1 MTWSF
6 TTPLITQT
14 GAETSLASLAGVGG
28 ITTKVD
34 GAGGYI
40 KTRYYVPDGVSIPY
54 TTLSWDPRFES
65 LHFGNTVCLFYPVNG
80 SSSLT
85 IGVQITQN
93 GGTYTNYSEA
103 ITFGNNSGNAYQ
115 QTSGLRINTGALFW
129 YSGIIRVQTCTGLG
143 STSFNNGGVATGT
156 LTGYIGPDAVLEVM
170 QVPAGQTNESCQ
182 IHIAGAVG
190 FQVDGLNVRAYGNTP
205 PSGLI
210 SMSTSTT
217 YTNPPVFKMEGF
229 GGITPQS
236 DARQSTFATFYGLAL
251 KACKKGLNWYLGSL
265 IRGVNCA
272 AGSAVTLVEHNVDA
286 NHTQG
291 YAEIRNE
298 VDITCKDPAGTL
310 LPNVRVYV
318 KDTNNGDRKNYN
330 IFSQSIDNTADMVYF
345 GSTNGSG
352 NLTWLGNSASILLCA
367 VVRLTIGTVVGVD
380 DSGLNKK
387 DIRSL
392 TNVKGTDDFRFHYWG
407 YGTQYFSAIEIVQSN
422 KVAYKIVQALLLDTN
437 TSLSEA
443 AAVTKLG
450 SSFSVS
456 GNTLTVTANSTLDD
470 LYDAMKAYK
479 TRAVQ
484 AQVEYPTITTQ
495 PVTANGLVLTTA
507 MTIVVNTGITL
518 SGGTKFTSIVAA
530 AVTLTGN
537 LSGLTVTAPV
547 SQATP
552 LSLTNVTI
560 IGTLSYNT
568 GSATSITYTNANV
581 STVLNLGVGIV
592 TIARSGTVVI
602 GNYAD
607 AEINF
612 LDSSL
617 TLLNAS
623 SAVIYSSAIN
633 RDGNISPGATI
644 SPSLAY
650 KHGSTVSGVPM
661 TGTVYFRVTS
671 GSTIILSSL
680 TLALGDNVLDMGTA
694 GQLALTPA
702 ATAIEIWSKASAG
715 FVTAGTFGADANV
728 TKAMTSLIPDIR

>member
-1 MTWSF
+1 MTWAIAAS
-6 TTPLITQT
+6 LITQSGT
-14 GAETSLASLAGVGG
+14 DTSLAGLAGVAGV
-28 ITTKVD
+28 TTKVE

-40 KTRYYVPDGVSIPY
+40 KTRYYVPNGTSITY
-54 TTLSWDPRFES
+54 ATLTFDPRYES
-65 LHFGNTVCLFYPVNG
+65 LHFGTTACLFYPTNG

-93 GGTYTNYSEA
+93 GATYANYSEA
-103 ITFGNNSGNAYQ
+103 ITFGDNSGNAYQ
-115 QTSGLRINTGALFW
+115 QTSGLRIDQGALFW

-143 STSFNNGGVATGT
+143 SISYNNGGVATAT
-156 LTGYIGPDAVLEVM
+156 LTGYVGPNAVLEVM

-182 IHIAGAVG
+182 VHVAGAVG
-190 FQVDGLNVRAYGNTP
+190 FQVDGLTVRAYGNVP

-210 SMSTSTT
+210 SMSTSTA

-236 DARQSTFATFYGLAL
+236 DARQSTFATFYGLSL

-272 AGSAVTLVEHNVDA
+272 AGSAVTLVEHNVDI
-286 NHTQG
+286 NHPQG

-298 VDITCKDPAGTL
+298 VDVTCKDPAGTL
-310 LPNVRVYV
+310 LQNIRVYV

-330 IFSQSIDNTADMVYF
+330 IFAQSIDNTADKVYF
-345 GSTNGSG
+345 GSTDISG
-352 NLTWLGNSASILLCA
+352 NLKWLGTSASILLCA
-367 VVRLTIGTVVGVD
+367 VVRLTTGTIVGVD

-392 TNVKGTDDFRFHYWG
+392 TNAKGTDDFRFHYWG
-407 YGTQYFSAIEIVQSN
+407 YGTQYFSAVEVVQSD
-422 KVAYKIVQALLLDTN
+422 KAAYKFVQALLLDAN
-437 TSLSEA
+437 TTLSEA

-456 GNTLTVTANSTLDD
+456 GNTITVTANSTLDD
-470 LYDAMKAYK
+470 LYDVMKAYK

-484 AQVEYPTITTQ
+484 VQVEYPTISTQ

-507 MTIVVNTGITL
+507 MTILVNAGITL

-530 AVTLTGN
+530 AVTLTGS
-537 LSGLTVTAPV
+537 LSNLTVTAPV
-547 SQATP
+547 SQPTP

-560 IGTLSYNT
+560 LGTLSYNT
-568 GSATSITYTNANV
+568 GSSASITYTNTSI
-581 STVLNLGVGIV
+581 STILNLGVGIV

-602 GNYAD
+602 GNYTD

-623 SAVIYSSAIN
+623 SAIIYSSAVN

-644 SPSLAY
+644 APSLAY
-650 KHGSTVSGVPM
+650 KSGSTVSGVPM

-671 GSTIILSSL
+671 GSTIILTSM
-680 TLALGDNVLDMGTA
+680 TLVLGDNVLDMGTA
-694 GQLALTPA
+694 GQLALTAA
-702 ATAIEIWSKASAG
+702 ATANAVWSKASTG
-715 FVTAGTFGADANV
+715 FATANTFGADANAV
-728 TKAMTSLIPDIR
+728 KAMTSLIPDIK